1 MGKYKIRSFYA
12 LYITYNIFQSRPV
25 IPLYYN
31 IVKYYEIYHLKTA
44 FFVKIKC
51 ESNIN
56 SSKISDFNYF
66 LYSRYKKAL

>member
-1 MGKYKIRSFYA
+1 MKS
-12 LYITYNIFQSRPV
+12 
-25 IPLYYN
+25 
-31 IVKYYEIYHLKTA
+31 YEIYHLKTA

-66 LYSRYKKAL
+66 LYSRYKKALYCTNSLKSLFFINKYKITPIYINKT